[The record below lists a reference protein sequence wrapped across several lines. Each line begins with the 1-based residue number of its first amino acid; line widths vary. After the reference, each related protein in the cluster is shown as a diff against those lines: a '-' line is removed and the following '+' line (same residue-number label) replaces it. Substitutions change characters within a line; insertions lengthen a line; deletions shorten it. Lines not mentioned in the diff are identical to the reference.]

1 MVVEVNKILTLNAA
15 FKPCISITPVHPSIN
30 IDKVSDT
37 EHCFY
42 LFLYKIK
49 NRTIRDTL
57 KDLSLKAFDWTFF

>member
-15 FKPCISITPVHPSIN
+15 FKPCIPIKPVQPSIN
-30 IDKVSDT
+30 IDKVSHT

-49 NRTIRDTL
+49 NRLIRDSL
-57 KDLSLKAFDWTFF
+57 KGLSL